1 MFKEQEKV
9 VYPGHG
15 VALINR
21 VVVKKVGGQETTFY
35 ELTFVNKD
43 MTILVPTQNIELIG
57 LRPLSSQDKVKALFE
72 VLAKPARKISSYE
85 LTASSWNKRHK
96 EYQIKLR
103 SGKLA
108 DISEIYRDLKHI
120 ALQKELSFGEKNL
133 LTQIETMLVEEIAA
147 VNKLEEQK
155 AVEQLRKACVPA
167 RTAYQVT
174 QEL

>member
-9 VYPGHG
+9 VYPAHG
-15 VALINR
+15 VAKINR
-21 VVVKKVGGQETTFY
+21 IIVKKVGDQETTFY

-43 MTILVPTQNIELIG
+43 MTILVPTHNTEVIG
-57 LRPLSSQDKVKALFE
+57 LRPLSSQDKVNALFE

-96 EYQIKLR
+96 EYQVKLR

-108 DISEIYRDLKHI
+108 DISEIYRDLRHI

-133 LTQIETMLVEEIAA
+133 LNQTETMLVEEIAA

-155 AVEQLRKACVPA
+155 AVEQLRKACVPT
-167 RTAYQVT
+167 RVPQQTVS
-174 QEL
+174 EL